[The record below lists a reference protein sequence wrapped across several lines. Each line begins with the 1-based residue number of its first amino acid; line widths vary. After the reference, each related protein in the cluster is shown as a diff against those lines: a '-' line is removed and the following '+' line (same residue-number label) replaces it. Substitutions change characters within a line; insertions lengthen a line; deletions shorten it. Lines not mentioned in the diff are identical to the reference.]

1 MNAPSAASFDPLSVA
16 VPAALLL
23 VVAALLLAA
32 WRLWRGPTAADRILA
47 LDLAT
52 GISLAL
58 TVVLALAFG
67 QPVLLDV
74 ALALAV
80 IGFVGTAVLARRL
93 ERQDPSS

>member
-1 MNAPSAASFDPLSVA
+1 MNSPSADSFDPLTVA
-16 VPAALLL
+16 VPLALVL

-32 WRLWRGPTAADRILA
+32 WRLRRGPTAADRILA

-52 GISLAL
+52 GIGLAL
-58 TVVLALAFG
+58 TVVLALRFD

-93 ERQDPSS
+93 DRKEPTS

>member
-1 MNAPSAASFDPLSVA
+1 MNSPSVASFDPLAVA
-16 VPAALLL
+16 VPVALVL

-32 WRLWRGPTAADRILA
+32 WRLWRGPTGADRILA

-52 GISLAL
+52 GIGLAL
-58 TVVLALAFG
+58 TVVLALAFH

-80 IGFVGTAVLARRL
+80 IGFVSTAVLARRL